1 MRKSSSPSDLEF
13 PWYFFKNISG
23 FGFLHFPGK
32 IMLYSSVS
40 PWHLALAGME
50 QVLIDV
56 CEINRWIN
64 ERVNEVIG

>member
-1 MRKSSSPSDLEF
+1 
-13 PWYFFKNISG
+13 
-23 FGFLHFPGK
+23 
-32 IMLYSSVS
+32 MLYSSVS